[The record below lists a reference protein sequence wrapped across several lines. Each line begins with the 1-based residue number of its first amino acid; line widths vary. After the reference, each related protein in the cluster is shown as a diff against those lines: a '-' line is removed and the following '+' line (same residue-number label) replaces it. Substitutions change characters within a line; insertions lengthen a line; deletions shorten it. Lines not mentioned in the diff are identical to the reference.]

1 MLVLRSRE
9 DTSLRLKRV
18 NRQSNNKSL
27 RNHPYYE
34 SRVLRESAVPNL
46 SDRIGKRQ
54 TQSEIEGIARIDY
67 TIDYQNPDN
76 FDEVTI
82 TISPIINGR
91 TYKQTVTG
99 WDEAFEVMS
108 NLESSLID
116 AYKEGIQSL
125 LIDFSLAV
133 SGDPDYDT
141 STDDPTASDEEM
153 KDQELADR
161 MNIDHEALKTQLK
174 SIVDNIDDYVFEAVT
189 KEISALGFIPT
200 EK

>member
-1 MLVLRSRE
+1 M
-9 DTSLRLKRV
+9 RLKRI
-18 NRQSNNKSL
+18 RKQPKNKSL

-34 SRVLRESAVPNL
+34 SLTLRESAVPNL

-54 TQSEIEGIARIDY
+54 TQSEIEGVARINY

-82 TISPIINGR
+82 TISPVVDGKV
-91 TYKQTVTG
+91 YKQTVTG

-116 AYKEGIQSL
+116 AYKEGIQNL
-125 LIDFSLAV
+125 LIDFSLAI
-133 SGDPDYDT
+133 SGDTDYE
-141 STDDPTASDEEM
+141 SSADDPTASDDEM

-161 MNIDHEALKTQLK
+161 MNIDFKSLKTQLLG
-174 SIVDNIDDYVFEAVT
+174 IVNGIDDYVLDAVNN
-189 KEISALGFIPT
+189 EVSALGFIPT
-200 EK
+200 KG

>member
-1 MLVLRSRE
+1 M
-9 DTSLRLKRV
+9 RLKRV
-18 NRQSNNKSL
+18 KRQPKNKSL

-46 SDRIGKRQ
+46 SDRVGKRQ
-54 TQSEIEGIARIDY
+54 TQSEIEGIATINY

-82 TISPIINGR
+82 TISPVVNGKV
-91 TYKQTVTG
+91 YKQTVTG

-116 AYKEGIQSL
+116 AYKEGIQNL
-125 LIDFSLAV
+125 LIDFSLAI
-133 SGDPDYDT
+133 SGDPDYE
-141 STDDPTASDEEM
+141 DDPTVPNDEVD
-153 KDQELADR
+153 DQELADR
-161 MNIDHEALKTQLK
+161 MSIDHKALKSQLLD
-174 SIVDNIDDYVFEAVT
+174 IVKGIDTYVFDSIDKEVT
-189 KEISALGFIPT
+189 ALGFIPT